1 MAAVEG
7 LGERMVEDGVR
18 EKIGGQ
24 TGQDFAG
31 PCNDQECY
39 LERWQPLTRGVT
51 CSGLH
56 LKVRS
61 MVYYTEGRLQWKQGG
76 LLRGSC
82 NKPCSYDGLNQAG
95 TQRRC

>member
-39 LERWQPLTRGVT
+39 FREVAAIDQRSDVLWFTFKSSFNGV
-51 CSGLH
+51 LH
-56 LKVRS
+56 
-61 MVYYTEGRLQWKQGG
+61 
-76 LLRGSC
+76 
-82 NKPCSYDGLNQAG
+82 
-95 TQRRC
+95 